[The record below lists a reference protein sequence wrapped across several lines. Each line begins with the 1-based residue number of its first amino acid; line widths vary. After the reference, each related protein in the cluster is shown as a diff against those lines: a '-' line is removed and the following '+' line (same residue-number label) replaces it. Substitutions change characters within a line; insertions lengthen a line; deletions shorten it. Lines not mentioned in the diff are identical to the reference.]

1 MLPSDD
7 DLLTDSGAECARAR
21 AGELGGVE
29 ASVSGAGAS

>member
-7 DLLTDSGAECARAR
+7 DLLSDSGSECARAR
-21 AGELGGVE
+21 AGEAGGVE